1 MSLTTRAHATRQGH
15 GRGTFGPWSSALD
28 DGAEPLRPDRGT
40 PLGPVLRVAPS
51 RPVGA
56 EALTDMVTT
65 DHNGTGRW
73 IALGTTLVA
82 ATVDLLYGV
91 EASLIVPLVFGPFV
105 AAALAAVRDTA
116 VVAVIA
122 TVLGVL
128 LGWTD
133 QTVGT
138 PPHVVRV
145 VSVAVGG
152 LLAVWLAFSRTARE
166 RKLRAVT
173 YVAQVAQQAILHPLP
188 ETIRGVRLASRYLS
202 ASAESQI
209 GGDFYDALDTP
220 WGVRLIVGDVRG
232 KGLEAVR
239 LASALL
245 GEFRSRAN
253 SEPELTT
260 VVKTVD
266 AAGARA
272 SEQTGEDFATAVF
285 VQFDDDILTIVRCG
299 HPLPLLVKN
308 HHVDPIDT
316 SPSLP
321 LCLGT
326 EASAEERRLAPG
338 SRVLFFSDGALEG
351 RNEKGDFFDLQSSVA
366 RHGGTPDLGTV
377 LDRILVDLDRHCVGG
392 ISDDVVLVIAEQP
405 AGHFDRTVG
414 R

>member
-1 MSLTTRAHATRQGH
+1 M
-15 GRGTFGPWSSALD
+15 
-28 DGAEPLRPDRGT
+28 GAK
-40 PLGPVLRVAPS
+40 
-51 RPVGA
+51 
-56 EALTDMVTT
+56 ALTDIVAT
-65 DHNGTGRW
+65 DHNATGRW
-73 IALGTTLVA
+73 IALATTVLA

-105 AAALAAVRDTA
+105 ASALASVRDTA

-122 TVLGVL
+122 TLLGVL

-133 QTVGT
+133 ETIGT
-138 PPHVVRV
+138 SPHVVRV
-145 VSVAVGG
+145 ASVAVGG
-152 LLAVWLAFSRTARE
+152 LLAVWLALSRTTRE
-166 RKLRAVT
+166 RKLRALT

-188 ETIRGVRLASRYLS
+188 ESIRGVRLAARYVS
-202 ASAESQI
+202 ASAESRI

-220 WGVRLIVGDVRG
+220 WGLRLIVGDVRG

-253 SEPELTT
+253 SEPELTA

-266 AAGARA
+266 VAGGRA
-272 SEQTGEDFATAVF
+272 SDEAGEDFATAVF

-299 HPLPLLVKN
+299 HPLPLLANN
-308 HHVDPIDT
+308 HRVEVIDT

-326 EASAEERRLAPG
+326 EASAEELRLVPG
-338 SRVLFFSDGALEG
+338 SRILFFSDGAFEG
-351 RNEKGDFFDLQSSVA
+351 RDEKGDFFDLRSSLA
-366 RHGGTPDLGTV
+366 RHVGTPDLGAI
-377 LDRILVDLDRHCVGG
+377 LDKILDDLDRHCAGG

-405 AGHFDRTVG
+405 TGRFDGAGAR
-414 R
+414 